1 MKKLK
6 EIKDWKEMVNEVVNA
21 DCIEAMKLLPDNSV
35 DCLVTSPPYW
45 ALRCYLP
52 DQVCLKKNLSK
63 EDLDYL
69 KKELTTL
76 GLSDTIR
83 I

>member
-1 MKKLK
+1 MIFSRLILGDCLEKVK
-6 EIKDWKEMVNEVVNA
+6 ELE
-21 DCIEAMKLLPDNSV
+21 DNSV

-69 KKELTTL
+69 KKELTAL